1 MTDTV
6 TTLTTPEMPPSL
18 RPLID
23 INPFNWLGDA
33 ASEGLADGF
42 TAMMM
47 ALWSASLWLLTTVFE
62 LLDRFTTPDV
72 TDPGLRGLYGATV
85 WISLV
90 VALVV
95 GLAQIGLAAI
105 RRDGRPLAT
114 LGLGVAQYSA
124 SLAAWVVVAAGL
136 ITACAALASALLH
149 QLVGVGDFAGFPAGA
164 GWEVK
169 ATGTVEATVLGLAGV
184 FVLVPASFGYLLIML
199 VREAS
204 LLVLAATFPI
214 AAAGAL
220 GEGTRRWL
228 WTSIRWFLAAC
239 FTSPLLALVLGLGV
253 RIGEAS
259 LPTSAGEDAATSVG
273 MAVVGCVTMLAAC
286 VCPMAL
292 FRLLAFVDPGTATG
306 SSMRSSLVAN
316 GGVAGLFG
324 SRRSDGEDLNVAS
337 QPAADGRSSGEG
349 AADSSTSSRF
359 PTPSR
364 VAGAGSLIRQV
375 VDTGRRGAAVS
386 IDVLGQA
393 GVGHQG
399 YFDTSPPPAPSPRP
413 RRATPPSAPH
423 SAPWRSGAP
432 EVDAGEAAEAAKFLG

>member
-1 MTDTV
+1 MTETV
-6 TTLTTPEMPPSL
+6 TALTTPAGATSSL
-18 RPLID
+18 PLID

-90 VALVV
+90 VALLV

-114 LGLGVAQYSA
+114 LGLGVAQYA
-124 SLAAWVVVAAGL
+124 AALAAWVVVAAGL

-228 WTSIRWFLAAC
+228 WTSTRWFLAAC
-239 FTSPLLALVLGLGV
+239 LTSPLLALVLGLGV

-259 LPTSAGEDAATSVG
+259 LPMSAGEDAATSVG
-273 MAVVGCVTMLAAC
+273 MAVVGCVTMLVAC

-306 SSMRSSLVAN
+306 SSMRSSLAAN

-324 SRRSDGEDLNVAS
+324 SRRSDGGDLNVAS
-337 QPAADGRSSGEG
+337 QAAADGRSSGEE
-349 AADSSTSSRF
+349 AADSSTSGRF
-359 PTPSR
+359 PTPGR
-364 VAGAGSLIRQV
+364 VATAGSLIRQV

-413 RRATPPSAPH
+413 RRAAPPSAGWRH
-423 SAPWRSGAP
+423 SSP
-432 EVDAGEAAEAAKFLG
+432 EVDAGEAAEAAEFLA